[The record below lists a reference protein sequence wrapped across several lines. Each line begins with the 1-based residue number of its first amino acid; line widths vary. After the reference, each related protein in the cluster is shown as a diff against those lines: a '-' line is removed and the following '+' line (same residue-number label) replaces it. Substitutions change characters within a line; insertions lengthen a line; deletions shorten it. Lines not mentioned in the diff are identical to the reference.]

1 MNPQTVYFI
10 KEVTLQK
17 PPITT
22 DAVVTRKPLL
32 THQTHIDIKA
42 GTLEK
47 NLLNLKTVRN
57 P

>member
-1 MNPQTVYFI
+1 MNPPTVHFI
-10 KEVTLQK
+10 IEVTLQK
-17 PPITT
+17 PLTTT
-22 DAVVTRKPLL
+22 DAVMRRMPLL

-57 P
+57 L